1 MNIEINEYVVDYMD
15 VFGLRLVIYE
25 FGMFFF
31 LEEEGFILNF
41 WYEIIIGMRLV
52 SFDLFFLLFISFL
65 YIFMLLYVKFNLFE
79 VYYFIK
85 IKFFKNVFEYRDFL
99 IKMIEI
105 LFIF

>member
-1 MNIEINEYVVDYMD
+1 MFFLGFCLNLNIEINEYVVDYMD

-52 SFDLFFLLFISFL
+52 SFDIFF
-65 YIFMLLYVKFNLFE
+65 
-79 VYYFIK
+79 YY
-85 IKFFKNVFEYRDFL
+85 L
-99 IKMIEI
+99 
-105 LFIF
+105 